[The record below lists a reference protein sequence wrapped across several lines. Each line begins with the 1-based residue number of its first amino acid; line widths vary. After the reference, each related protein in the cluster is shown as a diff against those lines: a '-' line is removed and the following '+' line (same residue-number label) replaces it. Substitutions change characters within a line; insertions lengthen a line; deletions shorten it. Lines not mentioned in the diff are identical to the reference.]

1 MPRKPSQRKP
11 KAKAKGPKRSTK
23 SAVRI
28 QYGALPYR
36 FTPFAALEILI
47 VTTRQTRRW
56 IVPKGWP
63 IRGLRPAKSA
73 AQEAYEEAGVRG
85 RVGGKPIGAFAYH
98 KALDET
104 GAEVACEVKVFPLR
118 VERQSETWPESQQ
131 RIAQWVDPAKAIALV
146 KEPELK
152 ALIAAFAKRIAAV
165 ATKAG
170 P

>member
-1 MPRKPSQRKP
+1 MPRKPSQRKA
-11 KAKAKGPKRSTK
+11 KAKTKGPKRQARP
-23 SAVRI
+23 AVRI

-36 FTPFAALEILI
+36 FTSFAALEILI

-63 IRGLRPAKSA
+63 IRRLRPAKSA
-73 AQEAYEEAGVRG
+73 AREAYEEAGVRG
-85 RVGGKPIGAFAYH
+85 RVGDKPIGAFAYN

-118 VERQSETWPESQQ
+118 VERQSDTWPESEQ
-131 RIAQWVDPAKAIALV
+131 RITQWVDPAKAIALV

-152 ALIAAFAKRIAAV
+152 ALIAAFAKRIAA
-165 ATKAG
+165 AAAKAS